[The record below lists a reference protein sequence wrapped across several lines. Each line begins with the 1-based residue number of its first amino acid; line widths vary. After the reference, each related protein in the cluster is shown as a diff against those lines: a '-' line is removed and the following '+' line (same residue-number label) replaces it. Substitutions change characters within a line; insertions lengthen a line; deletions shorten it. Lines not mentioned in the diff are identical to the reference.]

1 MLPAGL
7 DAGRSS
13 LKPWVLYPQG
23 MCARLR
29 EQICLGAG
37 EWKDVVSGTLTDL
50 LVGLGQV
57 SLLVSSLFQLA
68 ALWERGFGGFLH
80 PMCWARARLMSACV
94 LELA

>member
-7 DAGRSS
+7 DAGCSS
-13 LKPWVLYPQG
+13 PKPWVLYPRG

-29 EQICLGAG
+29 DQICLGAG

-57 SLLVSSLFQLA
+57 SVSSLFQLA

-80 PMCWARARLMSACV
+80 PMCWAHARLTSACV